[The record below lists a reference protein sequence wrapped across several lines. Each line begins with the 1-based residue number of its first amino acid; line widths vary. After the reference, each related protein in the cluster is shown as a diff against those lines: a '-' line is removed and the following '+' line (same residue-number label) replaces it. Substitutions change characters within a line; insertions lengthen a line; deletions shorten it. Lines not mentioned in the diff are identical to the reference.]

1 MPGDELFGDAVL
13 TVGELTTRVKSA
25 LRDAFPRRIA
35 VRGETSNVTLHR
47 GGNIYFSLKDEGATL
62 SAVMWKSAAAKLP
75 FTPTDGM
82 DVVATGEVDVY
93 AGFGRYQLKTLT
105 LEPVGVG
112 ALDAAFRQ
120 LRDKLTAEGL
130 FDASRKR
137 PIPAYPR
144 VVVAVTSPQAAGFQD
159 VLKVLDRFGHI
170 RKLVYPVAVQ
180 GKSAAGQIAEALAA
194 LSGVAHYVDAV
205 LLGRGGG
212 SLEDLW
218 AFNEEEVARA
228 VVACRVPVVTGI
240 GHETDTTLADLAA
253 DHHAHTPT
261 AAAEFLTRAWA
272 TAPDEVDFAGTR
284 LRTAARRFVDDRRTQ
299 LGPILRHR
307 VLRRP
312 TDIVDERRQRVDATE
327 TQVLTSIRE
336 RLRLAGRRV
345 ADLRTRLEQAHPRNR
360 LARQREQ
367 LASQREALREAL
379 RRRLRDAGRHVE
391 ASARALARHDP
402 SVTLQLHQRTVTQLR
417 VQLDAA
423 LRRELRLRG
432 ERIAGLRARATAVDP
447 DAVLRRGFTLTF
459 DEAGN
464 LVRTA
469 AAARAAGSLVT
480 RFADGEVRSAVSEKV
495 DGRRG

>member
-120 LRDKLTAEGL
+120 LRDKLTTEGL

-194 LSGVAHYVDAV
+194 L
-205 LLGRGGG
+205 
-212 SLEDLW
+212 
-218 AFNEEEVARA
+218 
-228 VVACRVPVVTGI
+228 
-240 GHETDTTLADLAA
+240 
-253 DHHAHTPT
+253 
-261 AAAEFLTRAWA
+261 
-272 TAPDEVDFAGTR
+272 
-284 LRTAARRFVDDRRTQ
+284 
-299 LGPILRHR
+299 
-307 VLRRP
+307 
-312 TDIVDERRQRVDATE
+312 
-327 TQVLTSIRE
+327 
-336 RLRLAGRRV
+336 
-345 ADLRTRLEQAHPRNR
+345 
-360 LARQREQ
+360 
-367 LASQREALREAL
+367 
-379 RRRLRDAGRHVE
+379 
-391 ASARALARHDP
+391 
-402 SVTLQLHQRTVTQLR
+402 
-417 VQLDAA
+417 
-423 LRRELRLRG
+423 
-432 ERIAGLRARATAVDP
+432 
-447 DAVLRRGFTLTF
+447 
-459 DEAGN
+459 
-464 LVRTA
+464 
-469 AAARAAGSLVT
+469 
-480 RFADGEVRSAVSEKV
+480 
-495 DGRRG
+495 